1 MLERE
6 TVMNENWY
14 SNKELFELIHK
25 LENDIFDLKKE
36 MAETRTLI
44 RDYNNLRGKIEDTAG
59 KINTVMW
66 ITPVAVAATGL
77 LLTFLNMIW
86 R

>member
-1 MLERE
+1 MLER
-6 TVMNENWY
+6 TPIMNENWY
-14 SNKELFELIHK
+14 NNKELFELIHK
-25 LENDIFDLKKE
+25 LEQDMADLKKE

-44 RDYNNLRGKIEDTAG
+44 RDYNNLRGKINDTAG
-59 KINTVMW
+59 KINTLMW